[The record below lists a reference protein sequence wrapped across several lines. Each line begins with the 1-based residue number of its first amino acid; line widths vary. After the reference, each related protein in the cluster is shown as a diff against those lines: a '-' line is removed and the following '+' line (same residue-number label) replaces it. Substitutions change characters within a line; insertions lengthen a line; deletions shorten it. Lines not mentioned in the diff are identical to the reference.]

1 MRSSRVSRSQP
12 GGTRGR
18 PAHHHADDTEYGN
31 SLAQSGFRFTR
42 QRRVVYDALA
52 STEDHPTAVQVFMRV
67 KDVLPNISLATVY
80 NCLETLSKC
89 GLIRQVY
96 VEREASRFC
105 ANQVDHGHFYCTSC
119 GRVDDVMM
127 PSKASVMKLWQL
139 PQHYQI
145 THSEVSLRGVC
156 SDCAGDKGRRTGP
169 R

>member
-1 MRSSRVSRSQP
+1 MRSSRVSRSGK
-12 GGTRGR
+12 GGKRDR
-18 PAHHHADDTEYGN
+18 PAHHHADEVEYGA
-31 SLAQSGFRFTR
+31 SLAQSGFRFTQ

-52 STEDHPTAVQVFMRV
+52 RTEDHPTAVQVFLRV
-67 KDVLPNISLATVY
+67 KEVMPGISLATVY

-105 ANQVDHGHFYCTSC
+105 ANQVEHGHFYCTSC

-127 PSKASVMKLWQL
+127 PPKNGVLKLWQL
-139 PQHYQI
+139 PEHYEI

-156 SDCAGDKGRRTGP
+156 AECARKKSRQSAR
-169 R
+169 

>member
-1 MRSSRVSRSQP
+1 VRSSPVSRSRA
-12 GGTRGR
+12 GSTRDR
-18 PAHHHADDTEYGN
+18 PPHHHADDVEYGA

-67 KDVLPNISLATVY
+67 KDVMPNISLATVY

-127 PSKASVMKLWQL
+127 PSKANVIKLWQL
-139 PQHYQI
+139 PAHYQI
-145 THSEVSLRGVC
+145 TQSEVSLRGIC
-156 SDCAGDKGRRTGP
+156 SDCATKTSRKTAAH
-169 R
+169 